1 MEKYHTYLV
10 YDILHVLFHI
20 IIVEKIKLTTKK
32 VRSQPTERT
41 ETE

>member
-10 YDILHVLFHI
+10 YDILHVFHI